1 MTTWKLLLVLGL
13 AVGATRCSDL
23 EIHDEE
29 PDIVCMVN
37 IYPDIS
43 DAILNKLAV
52 CDFIIVSYDGLC
64 DFARHL
70 KNFSDAKRV
79 ALIRSKAPHAKILRK
94 VEVKFD
100 ETFDPNHAVQNVEGS
115 LAAGLFDG
123 VELAFD
129 SAHLDQH
136 EQIKYAQFLKL
147 LKRHL
152 DDHVLISNSFVCQH
166 HLPAFLLNAMSEVL
180 DYVILVPSSQNASAE
195 GNALAPRVYSDSVAN
210 CLLNANFPRNKIVL
224 GLPTG
229 GLLVDSSADRESPSN
244 FIPYG
249 NVCEL
254 QNEQQRHCEEQQYQ
268 NCSLFEDGVK
278 LVYDDPNSAGGR
290 ALQVVGC
297 KLRGISI
304 ALSYDDPAGICV
316 GSSFPLLGAVQNVFE
331 HRSGVSGFR
340 GCPCGTDESEEEEH
354 ETDSP
359 CHSSEHH
366 QSDSH
371 EADDCCCNSEKPC
384 DGCKLL
390 NRLQGAVKTSEHVAG
405 ISKSV
410 ADKDLLLIQLYW
422 VQQLL
427 QQSFLLFLRIH
438 QVY

>member
-43 DAILNKLAV
+43 DAILNKLEV

-70 KNFSDAKRV
+70 KNYSDAKRV
-79 ALIRSKAPHAKILRK
+79 ALIRGRAPHAKILRK

-195 GNALAPRVYSDSVAN
+195 GNALAPRVYSDS
-210 CLLNANFPRNKIVL
+210 
-224 GLPTG
+224 
-229 GLLVDSSADRESPSN
+229 
-244 FIPYG
+244 
-249 NVCEL
+249 VCEL

-410 ADKDLLLIQLYW
+410 ADKVLESLDRVVELVSYTMGQRPELPESPQPAPFHLHLA
-422 VQQLL
+422 L
-427 QQSFLLFLRIH
+427 
-438 QVY
+438 